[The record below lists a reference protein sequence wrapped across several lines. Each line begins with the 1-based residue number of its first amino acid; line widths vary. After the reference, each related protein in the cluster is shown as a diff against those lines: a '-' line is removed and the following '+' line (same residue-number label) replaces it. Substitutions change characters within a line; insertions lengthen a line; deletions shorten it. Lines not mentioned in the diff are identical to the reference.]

1 MPAMS
6 DSQSNRLRAQIE
18 EDIATGLLRP
28 GERLDEVSLA
38 ERFGVSRT
46 PIREALQQLA
56 ISGLVEHRRHKGA
69 IVSAPEPRRL
79 LEMFELMAEFE
90 AICARLA
97 ARRLLACDETELR
110 QAMAACRAAAQ
121 AGDTDAYY
129 YENERFHR
137 AIYRA
142 GGNGFIGEQAM
153 ALHRRL
159 APFRRLQLRVR
170 NRMGV
175 SLAEHE
181 GIVEALLLG
190 DSALAAERA
199 YAHVVVQGERFADL
213 IATLSRAAAE

>member
-1 MPAMS
+1 MS

-110 QAMAACRAAAQ
+110 QAMAACRAAA
-121 AGDTDAYY
+121 
-129 YENERFHR
+129 
-137 AIYRA
+137 
-142 GGNGFIGEQAM
+142 
-153 ALHRRL
+153 
-159 APFRRLQLRVR
+159 
-170 NRMGV
+170 
-175 SLAEHE
+175 
-181 GIVEALLLG
+181 
-190 DSALAAERA
+190 
-199 YAHVVVQGERFADL
+199 
-213 IATLSRAAAE
+213 LSRRRRRQFLTC